1 MDRRMPLEHIKVI
14 DLTLARAGPTAVRQ
28 FADWGADVIRVEPPG
43 SASAVL
49 DARHGPDFQNLHRNK
64 RAITIDLK
72 TTEGHA
78 LFLDLV
84 GDADVLI
91 ENMRSDVKHRL
102 GIDFATLQEINPR
115 LVYGSLSGFGQ
126 DGPYATR
133 PGMDQVTQGM
143 GGLMSITGEPGAGP
157 MRVGVPISDL
167 SAGMYL
173 ALGCCIA
180 LIEREQS
187 GKGQWVTTSLL
198 ESIISMLDFQA
209 ARWTMTGDVPL
220 QAGND
225 HPTLIPM
232 GTFPTADGHINI
244 CAPGDDRFARLCDII
259 GAPEL
264 VDHDDYA
271 TSPDRSRNRLALNAA
286 IGERTATQPMAHWI
300 PLINEAGM
308 PCGPINTI
316 DETFAD
322 PQVEHLGMRAT
333 VDHPTVGSFD
343 IVRNAVSMSRTPH
356 RVERAAP
363 DRGQDTDEVLA
374 EMGLTA
380 EQVAELRS
388 RNII

>member
-1 MDRRMPLEHIKVI
+1 MTTPMPLAHLKVI

-28 FADWGADVIRVEPPG
+28 FADWGADVIRVEPPAG
-43 SASAVL
+43 DSVL
-49 DARHGPDFQNLHRNK
+49 DDRHGPDFQNLHRNK

-72 TTEGHA
+72 TDEGHA

-84 GDADVLI
+84 RDADVLI

-102 GIDFATLQEINPR
+102 GIDFETLHEINPR

-143 GGLMSITGEPGAGP
+143 GGLMSITGEPGRGP

-180 LIEREQS
+180 LLEREQS

-198 ESIISMLDFQA
+198 ESIIAMLDFQA
-209 ARWTMTGDVPL
+209 ARWTMAAEVPL

-244 CAPGDDRFARLCDII
+244 CAPGNDRFVRLCQII

-264 VDHDDYA
+264 VEHPDYA
-271 TSPDRSRNRLALNAA
+271 TSEGRSRHRETLNAA
-286 IGERTATQPMAHWI
+286 IAQRTATEPMAHWI

-308 PCGPINTI
+308 PCGPIYSI

-322 PQVEHLGMRAT
+322 EQVEHLAMRAPVEHRT
-333 VDHPTVGSFD
+333 LGSFD

-356 RVERAAP
+356 RVERSAP
-363 DRGQDTDEVLA
+363 DRGQDTDAVLA
-374 EMGLTA
+374 EMGLSP
-380 EQVAELRS
+380 EQIADLRS

>member
-1 MDRRMPLEHIKVI
+1 MHDALGHLKVI

-28 FADWGADVIRVEPPG
+28 FADWGADVIRVEPPAG
-43 SASAVL
+43 DSVL

-72 TTEGHA
+72 TDEGHA

-84 GDADVLI
+84 RDADVLI

-102 GIDFATLQEINPR
+102 GIDFETLHEINPR

-126 DGPYATR
+126 DGPYSNR

-143 GGLMSITGEPGAGP
+143 GGLMSITGEPGGGP

-209 ARWTMTGDVPL
+209 ARWTMEGEVPP

-232 GTFPTADGHINI
+232 GTYPAADGHINI
-244 CAPGDDRFARLCDII
+244 CAPGNDRFARLCSII
-259 GAPEL
+259 DAPEL
-264 VDHDDYA
+264 VDHPNYA
-271 TSPDRSRNRLALNAA
+271 SSADRSRNRVALNAEIA
-286 IGERTATQPMAHWI
+286 ARTATKPMAHWI
-300 PLINEAGM
+300 PLINDAGM
-308 PCGPINTI
+308 PCGPINSI

-322 PQVEHLGMRAT
+322 PQVEHLAMRAS
-333 VDHPTVGSFD
+333 VDHPQLGAFD

-363 DRGQDTDEVLA
+363 DRGQDTDEILA
-374 EMGLTA
+374 EMGLTVD
-380 EQVAELRS
+380 QIAELRT

>member
-1 MDRRMPLEHIKVI
+1 
-14 DLTLARAGPTAVRQ
+14 
-28 FADWGADVIRVEPPG
+28 
-43 SASAVL
+43 VL

-72 TTEGHA
+72 TDEGHA

-84 GDADVLI
+84 RDADVLI

-102 GIDFATLQEINPR
+102 GIDFETLHEINPR

-126 DGPYATR
+126 G
-133 PGMDQVTQGM
+133 
-143 GGLMSITGEPGAGP
+143 
-157 MRVGVPISDL
+157 
-167 SAGMYL
+167 
-173 ALGCCIA
+173 IA

-209 ARWTMTGDVPL
+209 ARWTMEGEVPP

-232 GTFPTADGHINI
+232 GTYPAADGHINI
-244 CAPGDDRFARLCDII
+244 CAPGNDRFARLCSII
-259 GAPEL
+259 DAPEL
-264 VDHDDYA
+264 VDHPNYA
-271 TSPDRSRNRLALNAA
+271 SSADRSRNRVALNAEIA
-286 IGERTATQPMAHWI
+286 ARTATKPMAHWI
-300 PLINEAGM
+300 PLINDAGM
-308 PCGPINTI
+308 PCGPINSI

-322 PQVEHLGMRAT
+322 PQVEHLAMRAS
-333 VDHPTVGSFD
+333 VDHPQLGAFD

-363 DRGQDTDEVLA
+363 DRGQDTDEILA
-374 EMGLTA
+374 EMGLTVD
-380 EQVAELRS
+380 QIAELRT